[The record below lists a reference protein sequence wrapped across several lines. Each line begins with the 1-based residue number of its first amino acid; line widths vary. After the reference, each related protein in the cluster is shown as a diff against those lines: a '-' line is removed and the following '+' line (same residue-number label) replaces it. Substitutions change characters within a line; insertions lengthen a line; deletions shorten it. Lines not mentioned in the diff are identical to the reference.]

1 MANLPNGGSRDPGT
15 GVRGFGGGATEPNRS
30 TQTDECGSWRKT
42 QNLARRVALQ
52 NDESILTQNLR
63 SARGNSE
70 RICGGPVRASER

>member
-15 GVRGFGGGATEPNRS
+15 GVRGFVGCHGAEPS

-52 NDESILTQNLR
+52 NDEI
-63 SARGNSE
+63 NSHTE
-70 RICGGPVRASER
+70 FA